1 MTTPTP
7 PRPGPCGRVQLKRV
21 YDLPSAADGQRV
33 LVDRLWPRGI
43 ARDAAAINLW
53 LPQVAPSPALRRWFA
68 HDPDRWAQFRTRY
81 QAELALPN
89 AQLTTLCGL
98 LDSATITLL
107 YGARDRLHNHAVVL
121 ADVLQA
127 MRRA

>member
-7 PRPGPCGRVQLKRV
+7 PRPGPCGRAQLKRV

-43 ARDAAAINLW
+43 ARDAAAIDLW

-68 HDPDRWAQFRTRY
+68 HDPDRWAQFRARY
-81 QAELALPN
+81 RAELALPN

-98 LDSATITLL
+98 LDSTTVTLL
-107 YGARDRLHNHAVVL
+107 YGARDRVHNHAVVL

-127 MRRA
+127 MCRA